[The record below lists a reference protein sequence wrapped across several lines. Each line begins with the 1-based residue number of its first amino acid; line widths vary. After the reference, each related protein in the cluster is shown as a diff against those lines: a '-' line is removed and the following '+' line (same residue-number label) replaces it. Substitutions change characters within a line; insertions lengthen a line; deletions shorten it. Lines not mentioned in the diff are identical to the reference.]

1 MGRQFRMTYRGRAQK
16 PTPKVQVSVPKKKKS
31 NPGYSQQAS
40 GPARP
45 EVK

>member
-1 MGRQFRMTYRGRAQK
+1 MGRQFRMTYTGGTQK
-16 PTPKVQVSVPKKKKS
+16 PTPKVQVNVPKKKKS
-31 NPGYSQQAS
+31 KPGYSQQAS